1 MFWSISL
8 TVFISTHFIFVVLC
22 VFINYRILCASQCAL
37 FRKIGR
43 RKIRI
48 TYSNHVS
55 RFERGNH
62 KLHQLYN
69 VIWLHI
75 SMISSESNIISLF
88 LFPSKF
94 SLVWSLWGSQL
105 QWHILGKL
113 LENVNIILF
122 VVVVCTPLRCMHFF
136 FSKIVN
142 HTNIGNLF
150 IELVSFFAHSVCC
163 FHQRLQFDFVFTAS
177 STFNNNIS
185 CWRIEKWGNKEQW
198 TLIWLRTVKPVNT
211 DPRIQRKSCEWKK
224 TRFHPPHSIE
234 SF

>member
-1 MFWSISL
+1 MIAHFND
-8 TVFISTHFIFVVLC
+8 FIWIEYYFALPIPEQIFTCVVSMGFTIAVTYFRWIAGKC
-22 VFINYRILCASQCAL
+22 KYYSVRCRRVHTFAL
-37 FRKIGR
+37 
-43 RKIRI
+43 
-48 TYSNHVS
+48 HA
-55 RFERGNH
+55 
-62 KLHQLYN
+62 
-69 VIWLHI
+69 
-75 SMISSESNIISLF
+75 
-88 LFPSKF
+88 
-94 SLVWSLWGSQL
+94 
-105 QWHILGKL
+105 
-113 LENVNIILF
+113 
-122 VVVVCTPLRCMHFF
+122 FF